1 MRAFMMWRASAGTE
15 SFSGRTVLRAM
26 HRRLAPAFGPD
37 LSARDLSLPFVNFVM
52 LEQPVSDCSLKFSEA
67 DEETWVE
74 AIDYPLNAR
83 RVIGSRNGALPA
95 VLPALCRGIE
105 RSPEPFLRELTPP
118 FSLIWADAANRTI
131 SVRIDGLGQA
141 PLYEFDDG
149 RTWAISNRLMLLKE
163 LGVRLIPIPSEW
175 AAWAAVAGWFPSGR
189 TGFRGIARVPPGTQF
204 RIDEHGVSRTATDVL
219 SDWVHPPRR
228 PAAEWLG
235 IARQSISDS
244 LAEMARSATNF
255 DVGLSGGWDTR
266 AIVSALHAL
275 KVDFRAR
282 VKGTPDSQDVIRATE
297 LARRA
302 GIDLTRV
309 GNTEIPS
316 GSVEDSVRSIGLAL
330 RWQSGEMDIDK
341 HKTLFAAGRRFDR
354 AHINVMG
361 QHGEIVRGRFYDK
374 LVRENRISDDV
385 ADEHIEEAS
394 VREYL
399 KRLPPFVRPEI
410 VSDVRDILIA
420 SLREADRFGL
430 HGLERL
436 DFHYVYEYT
445 RRRNSGSLASQNHLV
460 VAPFLSA
467 DMIRCC
473 FGLPLRDKAFR
484 AVHRHII
491 ETNAPGW
498 LEVPMAQF
506 VPPFEIETRG
516 ESDAAG
522 ADEAFFLR
530 SGRFSRYYD
539 AIAWWKSAGW
549 PLLENAT
556 RSNGLVS
563 EIFEPSTMGARA
575 LAAPDEIVI
584 LDILAGITEEEPASA
599 AATS

>member
-1 MRAFMMWRASAGTE
+1 MMWRASQGEE
-15 SFSGRTVLRAM
+15 SFSSQTVMGAI

-37 LSARDLSLPFVNFVM
+37 LSARDLSLPFANFVM
-52 LEQPVSDCSLKFSEA
+52 LEQRVSGCEWQFSEA
-67 DEETWVE
+67 DEQTRAE

-83 RVIGSRNGALPA
+83 RVAGSRNGALPA

-105 RSPEPFLRELTPP
+105 RSPELYLRELTPP
-118 FSLIWADAANRTI
+118 FSLIWSDIANRKI
-131 SVRIDGLGQA
+131 SVQIDGLGQA

-149 RTWAISNRLMLLKE
+149 RIWAISNRLMLLKE

-175 AAWAAVAGWFPSGR
+175 AAWAAVAGWFPSER
-189 TGFRGIARVPPGTQF
+189 TGFRGITRVPPGTQF
-204 RIDEHGVSRTATDVL
+204 RIDRDGVSRSVTDVL
-219 SDWVHPPRR
+219 SNWVHPPRR
-228 PAAEWLG
+228 PATEWLE

-244 LAEMARSATNF
+244 LGEMTRFATNF

-266 AIVSALHAL
+266 AIVSALWAL
-275 KVDFRAR
+275 DVDFRAR
-282 VKGTPDSQDVIRATE
+282 VKGTQNSPDVIRATE
-297 LARRA
+297 LAQRA
-302 GIDLTRV
+302 GINLTV
-309 GNTEIPS
+309 VSNTEIPS

-341 HKTLFAAGRRFDR
+341 HKTLFAAGRRFDQ

-385 ADEHIEEAS
+385 PDEHIEEAS
-394 VREYL
+394 VREYM
-399 KRLPPFVRPEI
+399 KRLPPFVRPGI

-420 SLREADRFGL
+420 SIREADRFGL

-498 LEVPMAQF
+498 LEVPIAQF
-506 VPPFEIETRG
+506 TPPFEIETPA
-516 ESDAAG
+516 ETDPAG

-549 PLLENAT
+549 QLLENAA

-563 EIFEPSTMGARA
+563 EVFEPSNMRARA

-584 LDILAGITEEEPASA
+584 LDILAGITEGEPASA
-599 AATS
+599 AASAIV